1 MNVYKYGLRKR
12 PLFDQISNSFNFKS
26 KIKYPDRTSKF
37 LRNSHELSN
46 LLDGDGEGLFELE
59 EQQRRQNREIE
70 KQNMIREIAETIRV
84 STTDIRDAL
93 SRIERSNTF
102 DIPSIASGDFYDP
115 NETQDTPGA
124 TGSQDTPGAT
134 GSKDTPGA
142 TGSKDT
148 PGATG
153 SQSFEPPKTK
163 LEIEAY
169 VRPSDFKV
177 PLSFDYWSK
186 LTREQIQSFLK
197 VNFYPQTT
205 LKSFPSKLAAY
216 RAVYAHIDGANYSAL
231 NSVDEFKTKYA
242 SKNQE
247 EQDKFLAMGATD
259 KSTYDTLVIHA
270 GVKNQK
276 IS

>member
-93 SRIERSNTF
+93 SRIERS
-102 DIPSIASGDFYDP
+102 DPLYPPSFASDDFYDTA
-115 NETQDTPGA
+115 ETQA
-124 TGSQDTPGAT
+124 
-134 GSKDTPGA
+134 
-142 TGSKDT
+142 T

-153 SQSFEPPKTK
+153 SQSSEPPKTK

-177 PLSFDYWSK
+177 PLSYNYWNG
-186 LTREQIQSFLK
+186 LTIEQIRSFLK
-197 VNFYPQTT
+197 VNYYQNTKIKSNMNKFET
-205 LKSFPSKLAAY
+205 LKTLYEKIAPDDAILESEDLYKEKYTSK
-216 RAVYAHIDGANYSAL
+216 
-231 NSVDEFKTKYA
+231 T
-242 SKNQE
+242 QE
-247 EQDKFLAMGATD
+247 EQDRFSNMAETHKSAYTALVHQAKIKAQKF
-259 KSTYDTLVIHA
+259 S
-270 GVKNQK
+270 
-276 IS
+276 